1 VTEEDVDLVDNVQQ
15 GLMTRGYTCGPLGAR
30 EAGVA
35 WFADRIRAD
44 LAPALDAAP

>member
-1 VTEEDVDLVDNVQQ
+1 
-15 GLMTRGYTCGPLGAR
+15 MTRGYTCGPLSPR

-44 LAPALDAAP
+44 LAPVLADRIGADLTPALADRS